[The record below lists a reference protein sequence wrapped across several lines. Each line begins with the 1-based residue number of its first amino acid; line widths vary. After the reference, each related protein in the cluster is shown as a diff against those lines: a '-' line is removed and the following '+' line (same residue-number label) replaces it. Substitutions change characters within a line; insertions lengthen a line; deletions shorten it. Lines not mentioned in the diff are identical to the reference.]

1 MFGLIDIEITAKILY
16 LLLVGEEKKVVRS
29 KKGKRQN
36 ERKNPTNTKKSVE
49 RGREEVLPSRRI
61 YGVM

>member
-16 LLLVGEEKKVVRS
+16 LLVGEEKKVVRS